1 MFFRSSQPSP
11 SMQSPANAATAAP
24 AAPSPASS
32 PASTKT
38 CEPSA
43 ADRDLFWAQKFK
55 NYVKFIQSIAVYAP
69 EVQPWASALRITPL
83 CVFQLHVETVFK
95 EAIRAHQRGD
105 NEGRDHAASA
115 VVRTLAAQHGLEVL
129 KLSGDDYAKLLRS
142 RSLFT
147 ILAAN
152 DSLM

>member
-1 MFFRSSQPSP
+1 MSHT
-11 SMQSPANAATAAP
+11 PAAASANP
-24 AAPSPASS
+24 AAPSPANS

-38 CEPSA
+38 CNEPSA
-43 ADRDLFWAQKFK
+43 ADRGLFWAQKFK
-55 NYVKFIQSIAVYAP
+55 NYVNFVQSIAVYAP

-83 CVFQLHVETVFK
+83 CAFQLHVETVFK

-115 VVRTLAAQHGLEVL
+115 VVRTLAAQHGLDVL
-129 KLSGDDYAKLLRS
+129 KLKGEDYAKLLRYS
-142 RSLFT
+142 SLFT
-147 ILAAN
+147 ILASE

>member
-1 MFFRSSQPSP
+1 
-11 SMQSPANAATAAP
+11 MQSLASAATAAT

-32 PASTKT
+32 PASSKT
-38 CEPSA
+38 SEPSA
-43 ADRDLFWAQKFK
+43 ADRGLFWAQKFK
-55 NYVKFIQSIAVYAP
+55 NYVNFVQSIAVYAP

-83 CVFQLHVETVFK
+83 CAFQLHVETVFK

-115 VVRTLAAQHGLEVL
+115 VVRTLAAQHGLDVL
-129 KLSGDDYAKLLRS
+129 KLKGEDYAKLLRYA
-142 RSLFT
+142 SLFT
-147 ILAAN
+147 ILCSE

>member
-1 MFFRSSQPSP
+1 MSSS
-11 SMQSPANAATAAP
+11 AVNAAATAAP
-24 AAPSPASS
+24 PPANSPAI
-32 PASTKT
+32 TKT
-38 CEPSA
+38 CNEPSA
-43 ADRDLFWAQKFK
+43 TDRGLYWAQKFK
-55 NYVKFIQSIAVYAP
+55 NYVNFIQSIAVYAP

-83 CVFQLHVETVFK
+83 CAFQLHVETTFK

-129 KLSGDDYAKLLRS
+129 KLKGEDYARLLRYS
-142 RSLFT
+142 SLFT
-147 ILAAN
+147 ILAAE

>member
-1 MFFRSSQPSP
+1 
-11 SMQSPANAATAAP
+11 MQSPADAATASP
-24 AAPSPASS
+24 AAASPAKSS
-32 PASTKT
+32 TDSKT

-43 ADRDLFWAQKFK
+43 ADRGVFWSVKFR
-55 NYVKFIQSIAVYAP
+55 NYVNFIQSIAVYAP

-83 CVFQLHVETVFK
+83 CAFQLHVETVFK

-115 VVRTLAAQHGLEVL
+115 VVRTLAAQHGLDVL
-129 KLSGDDYAKLLRS
+129 KLKGEDYAKLLRYS
-142 RSLFT
+142 ILFT
-147 ILAAN
+147 ILAAE